1 MSWTAQQPRG
11 GGWLRVMATIALG
24 LGWHVAQ
31 LLLYPIT
38 LVYLA
43 SSPPRMRRASRRYL
57 ARALGRA
64 PGLRDMWRLYFAF
77 AATLLDRAYLL
88 TGRTAGYAI
97 SIEGLDAMRR
107 HADAGRGCILLG
119 AHFGS
124 FDALRSIAGAGAPV
138 EIRILMHR
146 HMADAAHALFNALDP
161 SRARDVIS
169 LGNPAAMIEAS
180 ECLARGGVIGILGD
194 RASRGE
200 RMLTVPFL
208 GQPAPVPGGPLQLA
222 AILGAPVLL
231 CFGTWLGPRRY
242 ALRFEPFAE
251 RVTLDRAARE
261 AALAEWLGRY
271 AGRLEAMCRAHPFNW
286 FNFYDFWQEEPAA

>member
-1 MSWTAQQPRG
+1 MSWTAERQRG
-11 GGWLRVMATIALG
+11 AGWLGVMATIALR
-24 LGWHVAQ
+24 LGWRAAYA
-31 LLLYPIT
+31 LLYPVT

-43 SSPPRMRRASRRYL
+43 SSPARMRRASRHYL
-57 ARALGRA
+57 GRALGRV

-97 SIEGLDAMRR
+97 TIEGLDTMRR
-107 HADAGRGCILLG
+107 HAEAGRGCILLG

-146 HMADAAHALFNALDP
+146 HMADAAHAMFNALDP

-169 LGNPAAMIEAS
+169 LGNPAAMIEAA

-194 RASRGE
+194 RAPRGE
-200 RMLTVPFL
+200 RMLRVPFL
-208 GQPAPVPGGPLQLA
+208 GQEAPFPGGPLQLA
-222 AILGAPVLL
+222 AILGAPVML

-242 ALRFEPFAE
+242 ALRFEAFAE
-251 RVTLDRAARE
+251 RVTLDRAARD
-261 AALAEWLGRY
+261 AALRDWLIRY
-271 AGRLEAMCRAHPFNW
+271 AARLEAMCRAHPFNW
-286 FNFYDFWQEEPAA
+286 FNFYDFWQEQQPA